1 MSKIKAAE
9 DLKKR
14 AKDLEE
20 LSSLSFR
27 NLTLILETFWEGYVE
42 TTPKKIKIIDAF
54 SLFCFLLTGIQ
65 ILYCIIV
72 GNFPMNSFLSG
83 VFTSLGS
90 LIITGGINNKKKKNW
105 DFDIFLSLFKIPN

>member
-1 MSKIKAAE
+1 MGTE

-20 LSSLSFR
+20 LSSLSLR
-27 NLTLILETFWEGYVE
+27 NLGLILETFWEGYVQ

-54 SLFCFLLTGIQ
+54 CFVCFLLTGIQ

-90 LIITGGINNKKKKNW
+90 LIITGKKKKIEKKLRKCENYKN
-105 DFDIFLSLFKIPN
+105 FF